1 MTIRIGL
8 IDDHP
13 VVIGGLEAALNAIA
27 DFDVAASAG
36 HLSDGAALLARDDID
51 VVLLDVRLADG
62 NGLSLLRADRPARP
76 AVIVL
81 SSFKTTQY
89 VSAAVRFGAQGFL
102 LKTAP
107 LDDVAQAIRQV
118 AGGGSWCTAEQLR
131 AGATGFVTLTPRDR
145 EVLLL
150 VLGGHS
156 NDEIAARLRIA
167 TKTVE
172 AQLSRLFERFG
183 VMSRLEL
190 GLRAEREAWLD
201 LEPG

>member
-27 DFDVAASAG
+27 DFEVVASAG
-36 HLSDGAALLARDDID
+36 NLSEGTALLARSDID

-62 NGLSLLRADRPARP
+62 NGLSLLQVDRPPRP

-118 AGGGSWCTAEQLR
+118 TGGGSWFTAEQLR
-131 AGATGFVTLTPRDR
+131 ASATGFVTLTPRDR
-145 EVLLL
+145 EVLQL

-156 NDEIAARLRIA
+156 NDEIAARLRISA
-167 TKTVE
+167 KTVE
-172 AQLSRLFERFG
+172 AHLSRLFERFG

>member
-13 VVIGGLEAALNAIA
+13 VVIGGLQAALNAIA
-27 DFDVAASAG
+27 DFAVVASAG
-36 HLSDGAALLARDDID
+36 QMADGTALLARDDID

-62 NGLSLLRADRPARP
+62 NGLSLLRADRPPRP
-76 AVIVL
+76 AVLVL

-118 AGGGSWCTAEQLR
+118 AGGGSWFTAEQLR
-131 AGATGFVTLTPRDR
+131 AGATGYVTLAPRDR
-145 EVLLL
+145 EVLQL

-156 NDEIAARLRIA
+156 NDEIAARLRISA
-167 TKTVE
+167 KTVE
-172 AQLSRLFERFG
+172 AHLSRLFERFG

-190 GLRAEREAWLD
+190 GLRAERESWLD

>member
-118 AGGGSWCTAEQLR
+118 AGGGSWFTAEQLR
-131 AGATGFVTLTPRDR
+131 AGATSFVTLTPRDR

>member
-13 VVIGGLEAALNAIA
+13 VVIGGLEAALNAIT
-27 DFDVAASAG
+27 DFAVVASAG
-36 HLSDGAALLARDDID
+36 NLSDGTALLARDDID

-62 NGLSLLRADRPARP
+62 NGLSLLRADRPPRP

-118 AGGGSWCTAEQLR
+118 AGGGSWFTAEQLR

-145 EVLLL
+145 EVLQL

-156 NDEIAARLRIA
+156 NDEIAARLTISA
-167 TKTVE
+167 KTVE
-172 AQLSRLFERFG
+172 AHLSRLFERFG